1 MTRLSFECPMGVP
14 EIERCIPHRF
24 PFLLVDK
31 VLSYEPGV
39 SIRAIKN
46 VSIGDPVL
54 QGHFPGN
61 PVMPGVY
68 MVEAMAQ
75 ASAVLGKLSTEAS
88 DTCLLMEI
96 NDTRF
101 RRIVRPGDTLELKID
116 VLKQRGSF
124 FWFKGE
130 ASVDGELAASA
141 NFSAKLS

>member
-1 MTRLSFECPMGVP
+1 MARLSFDLPMGIP

-31 VLSYEPGV
+31 VLAYEPGV
-39 SIRAIKN
+39 SIKAIKN

-96 NDTRF
+96 DETRF

-116 VLKQRGSF
+116 VLKQRGNF

-130 ASVDGELAASA
+130 ATVDGELAASA